1 MTILDVGVSVE
12 LHGLSAAKH
21 NGLKGRVVSPL
32 NEKGRWTVQL
42 EQSENKLAL
51 KPGNLKVTGPGS
63 APPPSASSPPARA
76 RAQAPGIGSCFR
88 RLFHRALIHPRRF
101 LRRLYVAFASEPAF
115 GLPSPASLE
124 LCAVRSRCDAQ
135 LRIWGLRMLAAR
147 MQDHIK
153 TKTIT
158 VHTRMI

>member
-51 KPGNLKVTGPGS
+51 KPGNLKVTP
-63 APPPSASSPPARA
+63 
-76 RAQAPGIGSCFR
+76 
-88 RLFHRALIHPRRF
+88 RALVPTPHCHHPPQQTPKYHYH
-101 LRRLYVAFASEPAF
+101 LNHPANACKQAHTY
-115 GLPSPASLE
+115 SRQSL
-124 LCAVRSRCDAQ
+124 
-135 LRIWGLRMLAAR
+135 
-147 MQDHIK
+147 MQ
-153 TKTIT
+153 TL
-158 VHTRMI
+158 